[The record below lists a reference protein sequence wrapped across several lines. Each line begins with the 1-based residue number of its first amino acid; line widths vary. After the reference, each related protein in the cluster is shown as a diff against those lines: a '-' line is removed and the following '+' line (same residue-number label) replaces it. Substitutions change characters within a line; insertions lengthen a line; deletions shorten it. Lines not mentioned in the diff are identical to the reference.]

1 VSDDVVSDIQREYL
15 KDLAEQ
21 GRRFDGRDFDE
32 YRDVTLE
39 TDLIRPA
46 EGSAR
51 IQLGDTEVYCGV
63 KMQLGDPYDDSPN
76 QGVITT
82 NAELNPI
89 AAPDFESGPP
99 RPPAVEVARVVDRG
113 IRESEALPLEELVI
127 EPGESC
133 WVVYLDAHV
142 VDYDGNLF
150 DAASLGFLA
159 ALNTAEVPYHE
170 VEDGRDPEPL
180 ELQDQ
185 PVMTTAAKVGGE
197 LLFDPTAKEETVAE
211 PRMSVSVDENG
222 RVRAAQKGLSGGF
235 TPDEVQTVINES
247 RVKADELRAVLMD
260 HLKTE

>member
-1 VSDDVVSDIQREYL
+1 MSDEVISEIQREYL
-15 KDLAEQ
+15 KDLAQQ

-32 YRDVTLE
+32 YRDINLE
-39 TDLIRPA
+39 TGLIRPA

-51 IQLGDTEVYCGV
+51 VQLGGTELYCGV
-63 KMQLGDPYDDSPN
+63 KMQLGDPYSDSPN

-82 NAELNPI
+82 SAELNPI

-99 RPPAVEVARVVDRG
+99 RGPTVEVARVIDRG
-113 IRESEALPLEELVI
+113 IRESDALPLEDLVI
-127 EPGESC
+127 EPGEKC

-150 DAASLGFLA
+150 DAGSLGLLA
-159 ALNTAEVPYHE
+159 ALMTAEVPWHE

-180 ELQDQ
+180 EVQAE
-185 PVMTTAAKVGGE
+185 PIMTTVAKVGGE
-197 LLFDPTAKEETVAE
+197 LLFDPTAMEEKVAK

-235 TPDEVQTVINES
+235 TPEEVKSVINQS
-247 RVKADELRAVLMD
+247 RVKADELRAVLRD
-260 HLKTE
+260 HLKHS